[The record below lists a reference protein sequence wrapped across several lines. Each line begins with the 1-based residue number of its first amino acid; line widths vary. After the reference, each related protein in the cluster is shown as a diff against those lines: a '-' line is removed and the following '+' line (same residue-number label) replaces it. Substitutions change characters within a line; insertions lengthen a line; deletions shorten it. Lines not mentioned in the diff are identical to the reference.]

1 MSTFSQSSS
10 EVSIKR
16 VFTNNYVYPDWFTE
30 TDYKFYTR
38 MLKQLKKNI
47 YFHTRAAEHFNKMQ
61 YYIFGPS
68 IIITAVSGVA
78 SFLSTSS
85 IIGEELQN
93 GFGISVGVLAS
104 ISTMLQSVGSSC
116 KFSAKA
122 DAHRLA
128 AEEYSKLMTRLKFE
142 MEKPDEESFIGDME
156 AQIID
161 IKNKCNYFVPQFIID
176 NYYKSKN
183 KLQGK
188 SDLVEMLN
196 NIPDKINNI
205 KSVSDSN
212 IKDYQTFKNDN
223 IAITITEEEPTIDI
237 SNTNLLDISY
247 NENGPQEH
255 IV

>member
-1 MSTFSQSSS
+1 MSTISESSS
-10 EVSIKR
+10 NSSIKR
-16 VFTNNYVYPDWFTE
+16 VYTNNYVYPEWFTE
-30 TDYKFYTR
+30 TDYKFYNR
-38 MLKQLKKNI
+38 MLKQLRKNI
-47 YFHTRAAEHFNKMQ
+47 YLHARAAEHFNKMH

-68 IIITAVSGVA
+68 ILITAISGIA

-85 IIGEELQN
+85 IVNSDIQN

-116 KFSAKA
+116 KFSARE

-161 IKNKCNYFVPQFIID
+161 IKNKCNYFVPQFIVD
-176 NYYKSKN
+176 NYYKKKDKSSSKS
-183 KLQGK
+183 K
-188 SDLVEMLN
+188 SFEPSLEQ
-196 NIPDKINNI
+196 IPNV
-205 KSVSDSN
+205 KSISTSN
-212 IKDYQTFKNDN
+212 LKDYKTFPKDN
-223 IAITITEEEPTIDI
+223 VVITITDDTDKT
-237 SNTNLLDISY
+237 SVNDNLLSP
-247 NENGPQEH
+247 NTETSKHQEN